1 MRFAVSSRHARLC
14 IAACALLWTS
24 RAPAGE
30 SDARERSVALFKE
43 GVTAGKAG
51 DYARAEA
58 AFRSSY
64 ALRPSGS
71 TLRNWALTEMHLGKM
86 VEALGHLKVALK
98 SPELTTEQRSIVQQ
112 NFEDAYR
119 ATGHVAVRTTEGARV
134 AIDGVVVEGA
144 APFDGPLD
152 VLPGSR
158 QVEARLAADV
168 AHAEVDALAGQVVQV
183 DLPVPAARP
192 EPLGP
197 SSALDASTSATPEQ
211 AGALAAGEP
220 SRTTSWWTAPHVG
233 AVGLAAAGAVGL
245 GLGLYFDARS
255 NGAASDAGSLR
266 SALAGQCMGPAVSSG
281 CVVLRD
287 KIAEVHTDETVADV
301 AFAAGA
307 TAAVGAAVVLALVG
321 PGAVV
326 RTGSVQW
333 TPKVAPGAAG
343 VAGSF

>member
-1 MRFAVSSRHARLC
+1 MRVALSFRRARLC

-30 SDARERSVALFKE
+30 ADARERSVALFKE

-58 AFRSSY
+58 AFRTSY

-71 TLRNWALTEMHLGKM
+71 TLRNWALAEMHLGKM
-86 VEALGHLKVALK
+86 IEALGHLKVALAAPGL
-98 SPELTTEQRSIVQQ
+98 SAEQRSIVQQ
-112 NFEDAYR
+112 NFDDAYR

-134 AIDGVVVEGA
+134 AVDGVLVEGA

-158 QVEARLAADV
+158 QVEARFAARV
-168 AHAEVDALAGQVVQV
+168 ARTEVDALAGQVVQV

-192 EPLGP
+192 ETAGP
-197 SSALDASTSATPEQ
+197 SSAPDARTSANRELVEAQSPR
-211 AGALAAGEP
+211 A
-220 SRTTSWWTAPHVG
+220 TTWWTAPHVG
-233 AVGLAAAGAVGL
+233 AVALGAAGAVGL

-255 NGAASDAGSLR
+255 SGAASDAGSLR
-266 SALAGQCMGPAVSSG
+266 SALEGQCMGPAVSSG
-281 CVVLRD
+281 CAALRD
-287 KIAEVHTDETVADV
+287 KIAEVHTDETIADV

-307 TAAVGAAVVLALVG
+307 TAAVGAAVMLALAG
-321 PGAVV
+321 PSAVV
-326 RTGSVQW
+326 RTGSVKW
-333 TPKVAPGAAG
+333 TPKIAPGVAG

>member
-1 MRFAVSSRHARLC
+1 MRFAVSFRHARLC

-43 GVTAGKAG
+43 GVTAGKGG

-58 AFRSSY
+58 AFRTSY
-64 ALRPSGS
+64 ALRPSAS

-98 SPELTTEQRSIVQQ
+98 APGLSAEQRSIVQQ
-112 NFEDAYR
+112 NFDDAYR
-119 ATGHVAVRTTEGARV
+119 ATGHVSVQTTEGARV
-134 AIDGVVVEGA
+134 AVDGVVVEGT

-158 QVEARLAADV
+158 EVEARLGTEV
-168 AHAEVDALAGQVVQV
+168 ARAEVDALPGQVVQL
-183 DLPVPAARP
+183 DLSVATRP
-192 EPLGP
+192 EPPEP
-197 SSALDASTSATPEQ
+197 SSVLNASTSATREQ
-211 AGALAAGEP
+211 VGAQAAGEP
-220 SRTTSWWTAPHVG
+220 SRTTTWWTAPHVG

-266 SALAGQCMGPAVSSG
+266 SALAGQCMGLAVAPG
-281 CVVLRD
+281 CAVLRD

-307 TAAVGAAVVLALVG
+307 TAAVGAAVVLALTG
-321 PGAVV
+321 PSAVV

>member
-1 MRFAVSSRHARLC
+1 MRLPVTVRHARLC
-14 IAACALLWTS
+14 IAACVLLGTS

-30 SDARERSVALFKE
+30 ADARERSLALFKE

-64 ALRPSGS
+64 ALVSSGS

-98 SPELTTEQRSIVQQ
+98 SPGWTAEQRSIVEQ
-112 NFEDAYR
+112 NFDDAYR
-119 ATGHVAVRTTEGARV
+119 ATGHLAVRTTEGARV
-134 AIDGVVVEGA
+134 SIDGVLVEGA

-158 QVEARLAADV
+158 QVEARLAAEV
-168 AHAEVDALAGQVVQV
+168 AHAEVDALPGQVVPV
-183 DLPVPAARP
+183 DLPVPAGRP

-197 SSALDASTSATPEQ
+197 SPVLDARTSSDRARVGAEAPGEASRAT
-211 AGALAAGEP
+211 
-220 SRTTSWWTAPHVG
+220 TWWTGPHAA

-245 GLGLYFDARS
+245 GLGLFFEVRS
-255 NGAASDAGSLR
+255 TGAASDAGSLR
-266 SALAGQCMGPAVSSG
+266 SALTGQCAGAAVAPG
-281 CVVLRD
+281 CVTLRD
-287 KIAEVHTDETVADV
+287 KIAEVHTDETLADV
-301 AFAAGA
+301 AFAAGGA
-307 TAAVGAAVVLALVG
+307 AAVGAAVMLALGG
-321 PGAVV
+321 PSAVV

-333 TPKVAPGAAG
+333 TPKIAPGAAG

>member
-1 MRFAVSSRHARLC
+1 MRSAVSFRHARLC
-14 IAACALLWTS
+14 IAACGLLWAS

-30 SDARERSVALFKE
+30 TDARERSVALFNE

-58 AFRSSY
+58 AFRTSY

-86 VEALGHLKVALK
+86 VEALGHLKVALTAAG
-98 SPELTTEQRSIVQQ
+98 LTAEQRNIIQQ

-119 ATGHVAVRTTEGARV
+119 ATGHVAVRTTGGARV

-152 VLPGSR
+152 VVPGRR
-158 QVEARLAADV
+158 QVEARLGTEV
-168 AHAEVDALAGQVVQV
+168 ANAEVDALPGQVVQV
-183 DLPVPAARP
+183 DLSVATRP
-192 EPLGP
+192 EPPGP
-197 SSALDASTSATPEQ
+197 SSALDASPSTTREQ
-211 AGALAAGEP
+211 TGAQAPGGP
-220 SRTTSWWTAPHVG
+220 SRTATWWTAPHVG

-245 GLGLYFDARS
+245 GVGLYFDARS

-281 CVVLRD
+281 CAVLRD

-301 AFAAGA
+301 AIAAGA
-307 TAAVGAAVVLALVG
+307 TAAVGAAVVLALAG
-321 PGAVV
+321 PSAVV

>member
-1 MRFAVSSRHARLC
+1 MRFAVSFRHARLC

-24 RAPAGE
+24 RAAAGE

-58 AFRSSY
+58 AFRTSY

-86 VEALGHLKVALK
+86 VEALGHLKVALTA
-98 SPELTTEQRSIVQQ
+98 PGWTAEQRSIVQQ
-112 NFEDAYR
+112 NFDDAYR

-134 AIDGVVVEGA
+134 AVDGVVVEGA

-183 DLPVPAARP
+183 DLPVPATSP
-192 EPLGP
+192 EPPGP
-197 SSALDASTSATPEQ
+197 WSALDARTSANRELVGAQTP
-211 AGALAAGEP
+211 GEP
-220 SRTTSWWTAPHVG
+220 SRTSSWWTAPHVG
-233 AVGLAAAGAVGL
+233 AVGLAVAGAVGL

-255 NGAASDAGSLR
+255 NGAASDAGNLR
-266 SALAGQCMGPAVSSG
+266 SALAGQCMGPAVASG
-281 CVVLRD
+281 CAALRD

-307 TAAVGAAVVLALVG
+307 TAAVGAAVVLALAG
-321 PGAVV
+321 PSAVV
-326 RTGSVQW
+326 RTGSVRW

>member
-1 MRFAVSSRHARLC
+1 MRLPVTVRHARLC
-14 IAACALLWTS
+14 IAACVLLWTS

-30 SDARERSVALFKE
+30 ADAGERSLALFKE

-64 ALRPSGS
+64 ALRPSAS

-98 SPELTTEQRSIVQQ
+98 SPGWTAEQRSIVEQ
-112 NFEDAYR
+112 NFDDAYR
-119 ATGHVAVRTTEGARV
+119 ATGHLAVRTTERARV
-134 AIDGVVVEGA
+134 SIDGVLAEGA
-144 APFDGPLD
+144 APFDSPLD

-158 QVEARLAADV
+158 QVEARLAAEV
-168 AHAEVDALAGQVVQV
+168 AHAEVDALPGQVVPV

-192 EPLGP
+192 PPPGP
-197 SSALDASTSATPEQ
+197 SPVLGARTSAER
-211 AGALAAGEP
+211 ALVGTDAAGEP
-220 SRTTSWWTAPHVG
+220 SRGTTWWTAPHAG

-245 GLGLYFDARS
+245 GLGLYFKVGS

-266 SALAGQCMGPAVSSG
+266 SALIGQCAGPAVAPG
-281 CVVLRD
+281 CVALRD
-287 KIAEVHTDETVADV
+287 KIADVHTDETLADV
-301 AFAAGA
+301 AFAAGGA
-307 TAAVGAAVVLALVG
+307 AAVGAALMLALAG
-321 PGAVV
+321 PSAVV

-333 TPKVAPGAAG
+333 TPKIAPGAAG
-343 VAGSF
+343 VAGIF